1 MSRPTTHPHTSHAKV
16 AAQLRAH
23 PGVWMQVSVY
33 RTAYTANGIARRI
46 RTAYRQPA
54 YEPAGAYEARV
65 QQVEDGTAV
74 LARWLGP
81 EAEAEARR
89 AAALAA
95 VRAGGD
101 FQ

>member
-1 MSRPTTHPHTSHAKV
+1 MSRPSTRPHTSHAQV

-33 RTAYTANGIARRI
+33 RTAY
-46 RTAYRQPA
+46 RQPA

-65 QQVEDGTAV
+65 QRVEAGTAV

-81 EAEAEARR
+81 EAEAKARR

-95 VRAGGD
+95 VRAGGEP
-101 FQ
+101 Q